1 MAVCSAQNVPRAA
14 EPRARLWKRKR
25 VYLLSRCVICGVV
38 AGSLGGLLLVPS
50 NGWSYLAD
58 VLLRSYLAFVGTVMA
73 HEGSHGLLG
82 RTPRSNS
89 WWGRLALVPC
99 MVPFT
104 NFRKTHLLHH
114 RFTNEDSR
122 DPDHFI
128 KPGGHRE
135 WELPLRAVAM
145 PHHWLFWLSD
155 RNRVDKSHVL
165 ELLLNYVAIALVYSL
180 ILTQVGVGR
189 LVSGML
195 PVLVLVSLVL
205 WYPFAFKTHEGFSIG
220 TAESRSHNY
229 YGRLIY
235 WFSFG
240 LSMHRTHHMRPYLAW
255 IELLQFVERDPSPRR
270 VPIPRR
276 DIRAD
281 RSQAA
286 SDAQPASQHA

>member
-1 MAVCSAQNVPRAA
+1 MTVPSAQVAPLAA
-14 EPRARLWKRKR
+14 EPRAILWNRDR
-25 VYLLSRCVICGVV
+25 VHLLSRCVICVVV
-38 AGSLGGLLLVPS
+38 AGSLGSLLLVQP
-50 NGWSYLAD
+50 NGWWYLVD
-58 VLLRSYLAFVGTVMA
+58 VLVRSYLAFVGTVMA

-82 RTPRSNS
+82 RTPRANT

-114 RFTNEDSR
+114 RFTNEDSQ

-135 WELPLRAVAM
+135 WELPFRAVAM
-145 PHHWLFWLSD
+145 PHHWLFWLRD
-155 RNRVDKSHVL
+155 RNRVDKSHVV
-165 ELLLNYVAIALVYSL
+165 ELLLNYVGIFLVYSL
-180 ILTQVGVGR
+180 ILAQVGVGR
-189 LVSGML
+189 LVSAML

-205 WYPFAFKTHEGFSIG
+205 WYPFAFKTHEGFSTG
-220 TAESRSHNY
+220 SAESRSHNY
-229 YGRLIY
+229 YGRLMY

-255 IELLQFVERDPSPRR
+255 IELLQFVERDPSPSPVR
-270 VPIPRR
+270 IPRR

-281 RSQAA
+281 RSPPA
-286 SDAQPASQHA
+286 SDVQPASQHA